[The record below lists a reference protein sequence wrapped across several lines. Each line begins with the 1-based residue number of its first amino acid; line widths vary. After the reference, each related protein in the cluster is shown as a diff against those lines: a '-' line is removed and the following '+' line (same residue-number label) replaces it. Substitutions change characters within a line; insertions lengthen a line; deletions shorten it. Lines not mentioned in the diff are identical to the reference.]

1 MSVKICPH
9 CGASNPEAAEICG
22 VCGASLEQV
31 RTVQT
36 LKSSTHPDTED
47 EKIEASTSHEY
58 SQPITR
64 FSILSGS
71 GGLMTMLLIATILYP
86 FVGMIVGGVIAF
98 SEDKDKRETGK
109 FILLVSLIIWAI
121 RVVFIP
127 LLSH

>member
-9 CGASNPEAAEICG
+9 CGESNPETAENCV
-22 VCGASLEQV
+22 VCGASLKQV

-36 LKSSTHPDTED
+36 LKSSTRPDTED
-47 EKIEASTSHEY
+47 EKTEASGHEY
-58 SQPITR
+58 SQFITR

-71 GGLMTMLLIATILYP
+71 GGLMTLLLIATILYP

>member
-9 CGASNPEAAEICG
+9 CGESNPETAEICG
-22 VCGASLEQV
+22 VCGASLKQV

-36 LKSSTHPDTED
+36 LKSSTRPDTED
-47 EKIEASTSHEY
+47 KKIEASSHEY
-58 SQPITR
+58 SQPVTR
-64 FSILSGS
+64 FSILNGY
-71 GGLMTMLLIATILYP
+71 GWLMTMLLIATILYP

-121 RVVFIP
+121 RVLFIP